1 MTHPEPY
8 DAVGNRQRVFELR
21 DRGVDVWG
29 PERVYVA
36 AEVPLENI
44 EPGAVIRQANL
55 SGPEL
60 QIGRGTRI
68 GVSGHAHVANCQIGR
83 DVELGA
89 GTYDTATI
97 LDGARVRGFA
107 ELRPGTLLEEQ
118 VEAAHSVAFKNTVL
132 TATVV
137 AGSLINYCDLFMSG
151 GTSRKNHSEVG
162 SGVVHFNFDPR
173 GDKWGSLIGDVRGL
187 LLRSARIFVGGQCGL
202 VAPLQ
207 VGFGAVTAAGSVV
220 RSNVEDNRLHF
231 ENAEGRSI
239 ENFDPEIY
247 AGLRPKFLTTAL
259 LIGNLRALARSYE
272 LVRLPFAE
280 DYQKPLYRAAQQQCR
295 IHIAER
301 IQRLQKIID
310 KLDRSITKSSESGD
324 DRLIACQDEHRR
336 LIERREKI
344 VAILTSEPELSPVPA
359 EFLGP
364 YEKARR
370 ALSHID
376 AVRQVS
382 EEAAQ
387 SAAGWIYSVAREPAA
402 RLGKLLD

>member
-1 MTHPEPY
+1 MTHLEPY

-21 DRGVDVWG
+21 DHGVDVWG

-36 AEVPLENI
+36 ADVPLGNI
-44 EPGAVIRQANL
+44 EPGAVIGQANL
-55 SGPEL
+55 SGSEL
-60 QIGRGTRI
+60 RIGRGTRV
-68 GVSGHAHVANCQIGR
+68 GVSGHTHVANCQIGR

-97 LDGARVRGFA
+97 LDGARVRGVA

-118 VEAAHSVAFKNTVL
+118 VEAAHNVAFKNTVL

-151 GTSRKNHSEVG
+151 GTSRTNHSEVG

-187 LLRSARIFVGGQCGL
+187 LLRSAPIFVGGQCGL

-207 VGFGAVTAAGSVV
+207 VGFGSVTAAGSVV
-220 RSNVEDNRLHF
+220 RGDIGDNRLHS
-231 ENAEGRSI
+231 ENAERHPV

-247 AGLRPKFLTTAL
+247 AGLRRKFLTTAL
-259 LIGNLRALARSYE
+259 LIGNLRALDRWYE
-272 LVRLPFAE
+272 RVRLPFAE
-280 DYQKPLYRAAQQQCR
+280 DYQKPLYHAAQQQCR

-301 IQRLQKIID
+301 IGRLQKVID
-310 KLDRSITKSSESGD
+310 KLDRSIRKSSESGNE
-324 DRLIACQDEHRR
+324 RLIACQDEHRR

-344 VAILTSEPELSPVPA
+344 VAILTCEPEPSPAPA
-359 EFLGP
+359 EFLTP

-370 ALSHID
+370 ALPHID
-376 AVRQVS
+376 ALRQVGD
-382 EEAAQ
+382 EAAQ
-387 SAAGWIYSVAREPAA
+387 SAAEWIHSAAREPAA
-402 RLGKLLD
+402 RLGELLE

>member
-29 PERVYVA
+29 PEKVYVA
-36 AEVPLENI
+36 ADVPLENI
-44 EPGAVIRQANL
+44 EPGVVIRQANL
-55 SGPEL
+55 GGPEL
-60 QIGRGTRI
+60 QIGRGARI

-137 AGSLINYCDLFMSG
+137 AGSLINYCDLFTSG
-151 GTSRKNHSEVG
+151 GTSRTNHSEVG

-187 LLRSARIFVGGQCGL
+187 LLRSAPIFVGGQCGL

-207 VGFGAVTAAGSVV
+207 VGFGSVTAAGSVV
-220 RSNVEDNRLHF
+220 RGDVEDNRLHF

-239 ENFDPEIY
+239 EDFDPEIY
-247 AGLRPKFLTTAL
+247 AGLRRKFLTTAL
-259 LIGNLRALARSYE
+259 LIGNLRALDRWYE

-301 IQRLQKIID
+301 IERLQKVID

-336 LIERREKI
+336 LIEHREQI
-344 VAILTSEPELSPVPA
+344 VAILTSEPESSPAPA
-359 EFLGP
+359 EFLTP
-364 YEKARR
+364 YEKARC

-376 AVRQVS
+376 ALRQVGD
-382 EEAAQ
+382 EATQ
-387 SAAGWIYSVAREPAA
+387 SAAEWIYSVAREPAA
-402 RLGKLLD
+402 RLGELLD

>member
-36 AEVPLENI
+36 ADVPLDNI
-44 EPGAVIRQANL
+44 EPGTVIRQANL

-162 SGVVHFNFDPR
+162 SGIVHFNFDPR

-187 LLRSARIFVGGQCGL
+187 LLRSAPIFVGGQCGL

-207 VGFGAVTAAGSVV
+207 VGFGSVTAAGSVV
-220 RSNVEDNRLHF
+220 RSNIEDNRLHF
-231 ENAEGRSI
+231 ENVEGRSI

-301 IQRLQKIID
+301 IERLQKVID
-310 KLDRSITKSSESGD
+310 KLDRSMTKSSESGD
-324 DRLIACQDEHRR
+324 ERLIACQDEHRR

-344 VAILTSEPELSPVPA
+344 VAILTSEPESSPAPA
-359 EFLGP
+359 EFLAP
-364 YEKARR
+364 YEKTRR

-376 AVRQVS
+376 ALRQVGDQ
-382 EEAAQ
+382 AAQ
-387 SAAGWIYSVAREPAA
+387 SAAEWIYSVAREPAA

>member
-1 MTHPEPY
+1 MTQPEPY

-60 QIGRGTRI
+60 QIGRGARI

-137 AGSLINYCDLFMSG
+137 VGSLINYCDLFMSG
-151 GTSRKNHSEVG
+151 GTSRENHSEVG

-187 LLRSARIFVGGQCGL
+187 LLRSAPIFVGGQCGL

-207 VGFGAVTAAGSVV
+207 VGFGSVTAAGSVV
-220 RSNVEDNRLHF
+220 RSNIEDNRLHF

-259 LIGNLRALARSYE
+259 LIGNLRALDRWYE

-336 LIERREKI
+336 LIEHREKI
-344 VAILTSEPELSPVPA
+344 VAILTSEPELSAVPA

-370 ALSHID
+370 VLSHID

-402 RLGKLLD
+402 RLGELLD

>member
-36 AEVPLENI
+36 ADVPLDNI
-44 EPGAVIRQANL
+44 EPGAAVQQANL

-60 QIGRGTRI
+60 RIGRGARI

-118 VEAAHSVAFKNTVL
+118 VEAAHNVAFKNTVL

-151 GTSRKNHSEVG
+151 GTSRTNHSEVG

-187 LLRSARIFVGGQCGL
+187 LLRSVPIFVGGQCGL
-202 VAPLQ
+202 VAPLR
-207 VGFGAVTAAGSVV
+207 VGFGSVTVAGSVV
-220 RSNVEDNRLHF
+220 RGDVEDKRLHS
-231 ENAEGRSI
+231 ESAERRPI
-239 ENFDPEIY
+239 ENVDLEVY
-247 AGLRPKFLTTAL
+247 AGLRRKFLTTAL
-259 LIGNLRALARSYE
+259 LIGNLRALDRWYE

-280 DYQKPLYRAAQQQCR
+280 DYQKLLYRAAQQQCR

-301 IQRLQKIID
+301 IGRLQKVID

-324 DRLIACQDEHRR
+324 ERLIACQDEHRR

-344 VAILTSEPELSPVPA
+344 VAILTSEPESSPVPA
-359 EFLGP
+359 EFLKP
-364 YEKARR
+364 YEKARG

-376 AVRQVS
+376 AVRQIS
-382 EEAAQ
+382 AEAAQ
-387 SAAGWIYSVAREPAA
+387 SAAEWIYSAAREPAP
-402 RLGKLLD
+402 RLGELLD

>member
-60 QIGRGTRI
+60 QIGRGARV

-89 GTYDTATI
+89 GTYDTGTI
-97 LDGARVRGFA
+97 LDGAKVRGFA

-151 GTSRKNHSEVG
+151 GTSRENHSEVG

-173 GDKWGSLIGDVRGL
+173 GDKWGSLIGDARGL
-187 LLRSARIFVGGQCGL
+187 LLRSAPIFVGGHCGL

-207 VGFGAVTAAGSVV
+207 VGFGSVTAAGSVV
-220 RSNVEDNRLHF
+220 RGNIEDNRLHF
-231 ENAEGRSI
+231 ENAERRSI

-259 LIGNLRALARSYE
+259 LIGNLRALDRWYE

-310 KLDRSITKSSESGD
+310 KLDHSITKSSESGD

-344 VAILTSEPELSPVPA
+344 VAILTSEPELSAVPA

-370 ALSHID
+370 VLSHID